1 MPLEEYQHRLLMR
14 EKLSVSDEYIFKQ
27 WDGDEEIF
35 KHYLTG
41 ERYRWTGHG
50 WEDIPGR
57 V

>member
-41 ERYRWTGHG
+41 ERYRGKTS
-50 WEDIPGR
+50 PGECKPAF
-57 V
+57 